1 MVNVKYDITLLSS
14 SGFFGLNII
23 CEKKMARV
31 VLFLSLVFASSGAVN
46 LGCNSVK
53 SALKMKGIS
62 IKDVPSNP
70 LLGKKKEFFFK
81 KQSIVAFVTNKCLC
95 CIAL

>member
-70 LLGKKKEFFFK
+70 LLGKKRVFFK